1 MNGPPENPHEAM
13 EFAKVLAKN
22 AGVSLPRYREAF
34 SKDDEERY
42 TYFSVFFQT
51 RYN

>member
-1 MNGPPENPHEAM
+1 M

-34 SKDDEERY
+34 LKENDERY
-42 TYFSVFFQT
+42 IYILLYSSKPDILLMAMPTT
-51 RYN
+51 ET